1 MDAFIDSTI
10 QLLIEWGLPGLF
22 ISALLA
28 GSIVPFSSELVL
40 VALVKLGLPPI
51 ACLISATLG
60 NTVGGMTCYYMGRL
74 GKISWIEKYF
84 KVKKEKVDKMVKFL
98 QGKGALMAFFTFLPA
113 IGEVIAIALGFM
125 RKQHMAHH
133 SFHVCRQTDTLY
145 SSPVCTRK
153 CLGRYSRV
161 RILNIR

>member
-40 VALVKLGLPPI
+40 VALVKLGLPPT
-51 ACLISATLG
+51 ACILAATLG
-60 NTVGGMTCYYMGRL
+60 NTAGGMTCYYMGRL

-84 KVKKEKVDKMVKFL
+84 KVKKEKIDKMVTFL
-98 QGKGALMAFFTFLPA
+98 QGKGALMAFFAFLPA
-113 IGEVIAIALGFM
+113 IGEVVAIALGFM
-125 RKQHMAHH
+125 RSNTWLTVTSMFIGKLL
-133 SFHVCRQTDTLY
+133 RYILLLY
-145 SSPVCTRK
+145 V
-153 CLGRYSRV
+153 LENAW
-161 RILNIR
+161 NIVAG

>member
-40 VALVKLGLPPI
+40 VALVWVALVKRGLPPT
-51 ACLISATLG
+51 ACILAATLG
-60 NTVGGMTCYYMGRL
+60 NTAGGMTCYYMGRL

-125 RKQHMAHH
+125 RSNTWLTIVSMFVGKLI
-133 SFHVCRQTDTLY
+133 RYILLLY
-145 SSPVCTRK
+145 ALESAWDAIA
-153 CLGRYSRV
+153 G
-161 RILNIR
+161 

>member
-40 VALVKLGLPPI
+40 VALVKLGLPPT
-51 ACLISATLG
+51 ACILAATLG
-60 NTVGGMTCYYMGRL
+60 NTAGGMTCYYMGRL

-98 QGKGALMAFFTFLPA
+98 QGKGALMAFFAFLPA
-113 IGEVIAIALGFM
+113 IGLGFM
-125 RKQHMAHH
+125 RSNIWLTTTSMFVGKLI
-133 SFHVCRQTDTLY
+133 RYILLLY
-145 SSPVCTRK
+145 VLESAWNVVA
-153 CLGRYSRV
+153 G
-161 RILNIR
+161 